1 MMTKMKMMT
10 TSSRIGTLLVTACM
24 IAGALSLAVAQKP
37 SPHPYALI
45 FGTVYG
51 PNDLPARGIKV
62 KIRREGEKKPI
73 ELYSDNNGEFAQ
85 RFPAGKA
92 DYTVWADLK
101 DKQAA
106 EKTQVKVHIDNDE
119 RQDVTLHLSK

>member
-1 MMTKMKMMT
+1 MKMT
-10 TSSRIGTLLVTACM
+10 TSSRVAALLVVAAFF
-24 IAGALSLAVAQKP
+24 AGALTLTAGDPK

-62 KIRREGEKKPI
+62 KIRREGDKKTV
-73 ELYSDNNGEFAQ
+73 ELVSDNNGEFAH

-106 EKTQVKVHIDNDE
+106 EKTKVKVHIDNDE
-119 RQDVTLHLSK
+119 RQDITIHLSK